1 MSKNLTEY
9 NFPEDIKTM
18 SPDELNL
25 LSYSIRDFLI
35 ENISKTG
42 GHLASNLGVVELTIA
57 LHRVFDS
64 PEDKIIWDVGHQSYV
79 HKILTGR
86 AGDFDTLR
94 KLDGLSGFP
103 KRKESP
109 HDIYD
114 TGHSSTSISAAAG
127 IAAGRNLKGDKYD
140 VIAVIGDGSMTGGL
154 AFEALNNLGMSKSR
168 VIVILNDNGMSISRN
183 IGGLSEHLGKL
194 RTSEG
199 YLNAKASIKKSIEKI
214 PGIGASLRGSI
225 AKAKDRVKYAIISGG
240 VIFEE
245 LGFTYL
251 GPADGHDI
259 DDLIEVL
266 EHAKHVN
273 GPVLVHVITKKGK
286 GYRQAEIYPDRFH
299 GTGPF
304 NTETGHELSPSK
316 VTYSEVFGRK
326 ILELADRDDKI
337 TAISAAMCDAT
348 GLGGFAVKYPKRFF
362 DVGIAEGHGV
372 TFAAGLACAG
382 FKPVVAIY
390 SSFLQRAYD
399 EILEDVCL
407 QQLPVI
413 FAQQLP
419 VIFALDRAGIVGAD
433 GETHHG
439 IFDISY
445 LSTAPGMTILTPASG
460 KQLEEML
467 EYAASLGSPAAVRYP
482 RGAAAVEPSI
492 KEKFTGKNIRISCGR
507 DVDILACGTT
517 YADGRKAVDILRDA
531 GIDAGLVNI
540 GIVKPGEYGFLKDDA
555 GIRNKLYVTLE
566 DNTLNGGFGEIFKA
580 ENDGLHV
587 LSLGWPDKFIEH
599 GSTDELK
606 ERYGLTPEAVAIS
619 VARALDERNG

>member
-127 IAAGRNLKGDKYD
+127 IAAGRDLKGDKYD
-140 VIAVIGDGSMTGGL
+140 VISVIGDGSMTGGL

-413 FAQQLP
+413 FA
-419 VIFALDRAGIVGAD
+419 LDRAGIVGAD

-492 KEKFTGKNIRISCGR
+492 KEGFTGKNIRISSGR

-517 YADGRKAVDILRDA
+517 YADGRKAADILRDA

>member
-9 NFPEDIKTM
+9 NFPEDLKNM

-86 AGDFDTLR
+86 AGEFDTLR

-127 IAAGRNLKGDKYD
+127 IAAGRDLKGDKYD

-259 DDLIEVL
+259 EDLIEVL

-304 NTETGHELSPSK
+304 NAETGHELSPSK

-326 ILELADRDDKI
+326 ILELADKDEKI

-407 QQLPVI
+407 QK
-413 FAQQLP
+413 LP

-467 EYAASLGSPAAVRYP
+467 EYAASLDAPAAVRYP

-517 YADGRKAVDILRDA
+517 FADGRKAVEILSDA

-540 GIVKPGEYGFLKDDA
+540 GIVKPGEYDFLKDDT
-555 GIRNKLYVTLE
+555 GFRNKLYVTLE

-580 ENDGLHV
+580 ENDELRV

-599 GSTDELK
+599 GSTEELK

>member
-9 NFPEDIKTM
+9 NFPEDLKTM

-25 LSYSIRDFLI
+25 LSYAIRDFLI

-127 IAAGRNLKGDKYD
+127 IAAGRDLKGDKYD

-407 QQLPVI
+407 QK
-413 FAQQLP
+413 LP

-492 KEKFTGKNIRISCGR
+492 KERFTGKNIRISCGR

-517 YADGRKAVDILRDA
+517 YADGRKAVEILRDA

-540 GIVKPGEYGFLKDDA
+540 GIVKPGEYGFLRDDD

-566 DNTLNGGFGEIFKA
+566 DNTLYGGFGEIFKA
-580 ENDGLHV
+580 ENDGLRV

>member
-9 NFPEDIKTM
+9 NFPEDLKTM

-86 AGDFDTLR
+86 AGEFDTLR

-127 IAAGRNLKGDKYD
+127 IAAGRDLNGDKYD

-225 AKAKDRVKYAIISGG
+225 AKVKDRVKYAIISGG

-304 NTETGHELSPSK
+304 NTETGHELSPSR

-326 ILELADRDDKI
+326 ILELADRDEKI

-407 QQLPVI
+407 QK
-413 FAQQLP
+413 LP
-419 VIFALDRAGIVGAD
+419 VIFALDRAGVVGAD

-492 KEKFTGKNIRISCGR
+492 KERFTGKNIRISCGR

>member
-9 NFPEDIKTM
+9 NFPEDLKTM
-18 SPDELNL
+18 SSDELNL

-127 IAAGRNLKGDKYD
+127 IAAGRDLKGDKYD

-413 FAQQLP
+413 FA
-419 VIFALDRAGIVGAD
+419 LDRAGIVGAD

-492 KEKFTGKNIRISCGR
+492 KEGFTGKNIRISCGR

-517 YADGRKAVDILRDA
+517 YADGRKAVEILRDA

-540 GIVKPGEYGFLKDDA
+540 GIVKPGEYGFLRDDD

>member
-9 NFPEDIKTM
+9 NFPEDLKTM

-86 AGDFDTLR
+86 AGDFGTLR

-127 IAAGRNLKGDKYD
+127 IAAGRDLKGDKYD

-304 NTETGHELSPSK
+304 NTETGHELSPSR

-326 ILELADRDDKI
+326 ILELADRDEKI

-407 QQLPVI
+407 QK
-413 FAQQLP
+413 LP
-419 VIFALDRAGIVGAD
+419 VIFALDRAGVVGAD

-467 EYAASLGSPAAVRYP
+467 EYAASLDHPAAVRYP

-492 KEKFTGKNIRISCGR
+492 KERFTGKNIRISCGR

-517 YADGRKAVDILRDA
+517 YADGRKAADILRDA

>member
-9 NFPEDIKTM
+9 NFPEDLKTM

-57 LHRVFDS
+57 LHKVFDS

-86 AGDFDTLR
+86 AGEFDTLR

-127 IAAGRNLKGDKYD
+127 IAAGRDLKGDKYD

-154 AFEALNNLGMSKSR
+154 AFEALNNLGMSKSK

-251 GPADGHDI
+251 GPADGHGI

-304 NTETGHELSPSK
+304 NTETGHELSPSR

-326 ILELADRDDKI
+326 ILELADRDEKI

-407 QQLPVI
+407 
-413 FAQQLP
+413 QQLP

-517 YADGRKAVDILRDA
+517 YADGRKAVEILRDA

-540 GIVKPGEYGFLKDDA
+540 GIVKPGEYGFLRDDA

-599 GSTDELK
+599 GSTEELK

>member
-9 NFPEDIKTM
+9 NFPEDLKTM

-86 AGDFDTLR
+86 AGDFGTLR

-127 IAAGRNLKGDKYD
+127 IAAGRDLKGDKYD

-304 NTETGHELSPSK
+304 NTETGHELSPSR

-326 ILELADRDDKI
+326 ILELADRDEKI

-407 QQLPVI
+407 QK
-413 FAQQLP
+413 LP
-419 VIFALDRAGIVGAD
+419 VIFALDRAGVVGAD

-467 EYAASLGSPAAVRYP
+467 EYAASLDHPAAVRYP

-517 YADGRKAVDILRDA
+517 YADGRKAADILRDA

>member
-86 AGDFDTLR
+86 AGDFGTLR

-127 IAAGRNLKGDKYD
+127 IAAGRDLKGDKYD

-304 NTETGHELSPSK
+304 NTETGHELSPSR

-326 ILELADRDDKI
+326 ILELADRDEKI

-407 QQLPVI
+407 QK
-413 FAQQLP
+413 LP
-419 VIFALDRAGIVGAD
+419 VIFALDRAGVVGAD

-467 EYAASLGSPAAVRYP
+467 EYAASLDHPAAVRYP

-517 YADGRKAVDILRDA
+517 YADGRKAADILRDA

>member
-127 IAAGRNLKGDKYD
+127 IAAGRDLKGDKYD

-413 FAQQLP
+413 FA
-419 VIFALDRAGIVGAD
+419 LDRAGIVGAD

-492 KEKFTGKNIRISCGR
+492 KERFTGKNIRISSGR

-517 YADGRKAVDILRDA
+517 YADGRKAADILRDA

>member
-1 MSKNLTEY
+1 
-9 NFPEDIKTM
+9 
-18 SPDELNL
+18 
-25 LSYSIRDFLI
+25 
-35 ENISKTG
+35 
-42 GHLASNLGVVELTIA
+42 
-57 LHRVFDS
+57 
-64 PEDKIIWDVGHQSYV
+64 
-79 HKILTGR
+79 
-86 AGDFDTLR
+86 
-94 KLDGLSGFP
+94 
-103 KRKESP
+103 
-109 HDIYD
+109 
-114 TGHSSTSISAAAG
+114 
-127 IAAGRNLKGDKYD
+127 
-140 VIAVIGDGSMTGGL
+140 
-154 AFEALNNLGMSKSR
+154 
-168 VIVILNDNGMSISRN
+168 MSISRN

-413 FAQQLP
+413 FA
-419 VIFALDRAGIVGAD
+419 LDRAGIVGAD

-467 EYAASLGSPAAVRYP
+467 EYAASLDHPAAVRYP

-492 KEKFTGKNIRISCGR
+492 KEKFTGKNIRISSGR

-517 YADGRKAVDILRDA
+517 YADGRKAVEILRDA

-540 GIVKPGEYGFLKDDA
+540 GIVKPGEYGFLRDDA

-580 ENDGLHV
+580 ENDELHV

>member
-9 NFPEDIKTM
+9 NFPEDLKTM

-57 LHRVFDS
+57 LHKVFDS

-86 AGDFDTLR
+86 AGEFDTLR

-127 IAAGRNLKGDKYD
+127 IAAGRDLKGDKYD

-326 ILELADRDDKI
+326 ILELADRDEKI

-407 QQLPVI
+407 QK
-413 FAQQLP
+413 LP
-419 VIFALDRAGIVGAD
+419 VIFALDRAGVVGAD

-467 EYAASLGSPAAVRYP
+467 EYAASLDHPAAVRYP

-492 KEKFTGKNIRISCGR
+492 KEKFTGKNIRISSGR

-517 YADGRKAVDILRDA
+517 YADGRKAADILRDA

>member
-1 MSKNLTEY
+1 MSKSLTEY
-9 NFPEDIKTM
+9 NFPEDLKSM

-127 IAAGRNLKGDKYD
+127 IAAGRDLKGDKYD

-304 NTETGHELSPSK
+304 NTETGHELAPSK

-326 ILELADRDDKI
+326 ILELADRDEKI

-407 QQLPVI
+407 QK
-413 FAQQLP
+413 LP

-580 ENDGLHV
+580 ENDDLRV

>member
-9 NFPEDIKTM
+9 NFPEDLKTM

-127 IAAGRNLKGDKYD
+127 IAAGRDLKGDKYD

-407 QQLPVI
+407 QK
-413 FAQQLP
+413 LP
-419 VIFALDRAGIVGAD
+419 VIFALDRAGVVGAD

-467 EYAASLGSPAAVRYP
+467 EYAASLDHPAAVRYP

-492 KEKFTGKNIRISCGR
+492 KERFTGKNIRISCGR

-517 YADGRKAVDILRDA
+517 YADGRKAADILRDA

-540 GIVKPGEYGFLKDDA
+540 GIVKPGEYGFLRDDD

-580 ENDGLHV
+580 ENDDLRV

-599 GSTDELK
+599 GSTAELK

>member
-1 MSKNLTEY
+1 M
-9 NFPEDIKTM
+9 
-18 SPDELNL
+18 
-25 LSYSIRDFLI
+25 
-35 ENISKTG
+35 
-42 GHLASNLGVVELTIA
+42 
-57 LHRVFDS
+57 
-64 PEDKIIWDVGHQSYV
+64 
-79 HKILTGR
+79 
-86 AGDFDTLR
+86 
-94 KLDGLSGFP
+94 
-103 KRKESP
+103 
-109 HDIYD
+109 
-114 TGHSSTSISAAAG
+114 
-127 IAAGRNLKGDKYD
+127 
-140 VIAVIGDGSMTGGL
+140 
-154 AFEALNNLGMSKSR
+154 
-168 VIVILNDNGMSISRN
+168 
-183 IGGLSEHLGKL
+183 
-194 RTSEG
+194 
-199 YLNAKASIKKSIEKI
+199 
-214 PGIGASLRGSI
+214 
-225 AKAKDRVKYAIISGG
+225 KYAIISGG

-304 NTETGHELSPSK
+304 NTETGHELSPSR

-326 ILELADRDDKI
+326 ILELADRDEKI

-413 FAQQLP
+413 FA
-419 VIFALDRAGIVGAD
+419 LDRAGVVGAD

-492 KEKFTGKNIRISCGR
+492 KERFTGKNIRISCGR

-517 YADGRKAVDILRDA
+517 YADGRKAADILRDA

-606 ERYGLTPEAVAIS
+606 ERYCLTPEAVAIS